1 MRESEESMSKVKI
14 KRLKH
19 KLPKTIY
26 QLKWWKDLFVEDPE
40 ELRERAA
47 EDRERMK

>member
-1 MRESEESMSKVKI
+1 MSKAKTKKT
-14 KRLKH
+14 KR

-26 QLKWWKDLFVEDPE
+26 QFKWWKNLFVEDPE
-40 ELRERAA
+40 ELREKQA